1 MAVSAEIEVYMMDNT
16 EKTPFR
22 QQTIDAFLEELGSG
36 EPTPGGG
43 AAAGLLGGQACAL
56 AEMSCRL
63 TISNAD
69 YEAIHEKAKVWLSI
83 FQDGRSIMLDLMDE
97 DAANFGAFMK
107 LLHQP
112 KPKDPEDH
120 SREEALQA
128 ALEKC
133 TEAPMQIGQTLSD
146 MMNVFTT
153 VLQEG
158 NKNLVTDSVI
168 AIQCAIAA
176 IRASILN
183 VRINLKYIKNEFFV
197 REAEDTIRK
206 WEDAVSAADA
216 VLTYQVTL

>member
-1 MAVSAEIEVYMMDNT
+1 M
-16 EKTPFR
+16 KTTDVGPFR
-22 QQTIDAFLEELGSG
+22 QQTIDGFLDELGSSA
-36 EPTPGGG
+36 PTPGGG
-43 AAAGLLGGQACAL
+43 AAAGLLGAQACAL

-63 TISNAD
+63 TISNGD
-69 YEAIHEKAKVWLSI
+69 YESIHEKAKVWLSV
-83 FQDGRSIMLDLMDE
+83 FQGGRSIMLDLMDE
-97 DAANFGAFMK
+97 DAANFSAFMT

-120 SREEALQA
+120 SRSDNLQA

-158 NKNLVTDSVI
+158 NRNLVTDSII